1 MKKTTAVIT
10 GGTSGI
16 GKAAALRL
24 AAEGCDTLF
33 LLARS
38 TFSLKQTAAEIAE
51 HYPNCSV
58 EVLETDVTK
67 FEQVQAAF
75 TTIGKTTEQIDYLF
89 LAAGDSR
96 SEKLAESRN
105 EKDFAYDLEVNLV
118 GTYSCLLCAKPL
130 LGQGSSVVTVASI
143 RGQLPSPSGLGY
155 AAAKG
160 GMLALTRSA
169 ALQLAPDGIRVN
181 CVSPSAVY
189 PTGMSGHWS
198 KPKRALIRESMP
210 LKFIP
215 NPDDI
220 ANAVWFLLSPQSRAI
235 TGQTLSC
242 NAGDFMA

>member
-1 MKKTTAVIT
+1 MKTLTAVIT

-16 GKAAALRL
+16 GKAVANRL
-24 AAEGCDTLF
+24 ATEGCTKLF
-33 LLARS
+33 LLARN
-38 TFSLKQTAAEIAE
+38 TFSLKQTATELAETF
-51 HYPNCSV
+51 PQCSV
-58 EVLETDVTK
+58 EMIQADVTK
-67 FEQVQAAF
+67 FEQVKAAF
-75 TTIGKTTEQIDYLF
+75 EAIGKTVEQIDYLF

-105 EKDFAYDLEVNLV
+105 EKDFVYDLEVNLV
-118 GTYSCLLCAKPL
+118 GTYSCMLCAKPL
-130 LGQGSSVVTVASI
+130 LGQGSSVVTVSSI

-160 GMLALTRSA
+160 GMFALTRSA

-181 CVSPSAVY
+181 CVAPSAVY

-198 KPKRALIRESMP
+198 KPKRAMIRESMP